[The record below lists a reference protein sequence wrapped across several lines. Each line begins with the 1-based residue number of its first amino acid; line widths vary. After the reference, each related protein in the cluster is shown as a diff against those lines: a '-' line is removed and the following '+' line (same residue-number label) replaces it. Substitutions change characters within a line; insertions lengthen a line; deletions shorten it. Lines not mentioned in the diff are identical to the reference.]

1 MVPDRYGKC
10 MPLVAVAVWYHD
22 STTKGARK
30 MDPKKPKTTLNFS
43 LDYRFVVGVL
53 VAIIAAMLLLWQP
66 WNPRIDAN
74 ARTVE
79 VTGTAKLTAVPDEFL
94 FYPNYEFKST
104 DKNVAITDLS
114 QKSDEIVKK
123 LKELGVPDNKI
134 KTNANGNTYP
144 YHMQDDSDLPVYM
157 LGLTITV
164 NDKDVAQK
172 VQDYLVTT
180 APTGGI
186 TPQPQFSDAK
196 RKELE
201 NQARDQATREARS
214 KAEQSAK
221 NLGFRLAA
229 VKSVNDGAGFGG
241 GVVPLIGRDS
251 TAMNAAEPSKL
262 VLQPGEND
270 LNYSVTVTYFLK

>member
-1 MVPDRYGKC
+1 
-10 MPLVAVAVWYHD
+10 
-22 STTKGARK
+22 

-43 LDYRFVVGVL
+43 LDYRFVIGVL
-53 VAIIAAMLLLWQP
+53 LAIIVAMLLLWQP
-66 WNPRIDAN
+66 WSPRIDAN

-79 VTGTAKLTAVPDEFL
+79 VTGTAKLTAAPDEFL
-94 FYPNYEFKST
+94 FYPNYEFKSS
-104 DKNVAITDLS
+104 DKNAAIADLS
-114 QKSDEIVKK
+114 KKSDEIVKK

-144 YHMQDDSDLPVYM
+144 YHMQDDSDLPIYM
-157 LGLTITV
+157 LTLTITV
-164 NDKDVAQK
+164 NNKDVAQK

-180 APTGGI
+180 APTGAV

-201 NQARDQATREARS
+201 NQARDQATKEARS

-221 NLGFRLAA
+221 NLGFRLGA

-241 GVVPLIGRDS
+241 AVPLIGRDS

-262 VLQPGEND
+262 TIQPGEND
-270 LNYSVTVTYFLK
+270 LNYSVTVSYYLR